1 MAMAVTGRNLLA
13 MLLVL
18 AISPLSLRAS
28 AACNIITCSFHETT
42 APGLTGQVPQGA
54 GRGSVR
60 QDAGMHC
67 HGSADSDGT
76 HRAVFRD
83 HQNPCHQEQCLRP
96 EKLVRRAR
104 ALGKCADPTQAI
116 EIERSAAASVA
127 AFVAAPPISRDSRA
141 RLPQVFAVS
150 GILRI

>member
-13 MLLVL
+13 MLLVI

-28 AACNIITCSFHETT
+28 AACNITCSFHETT
-42 APGLTGQVPQGA
+42 VPGLTGQLPQGA

-67 HGSADSDGT
+67 RGSADSDGT

-96 EKLVRRAR
+96 EVLVRSAR

-127 AFVAAPPISRDSRA
+127 ALVAGPPISRDSRA
-141 RLPQVFAVS
+141 RWPQVFAVS